1 MARDSEGGNREPPP
15 IPDTPPSIPTNHPM
29 PQPQTSPNESPTSE
43 NPTPW
48 RLIKAVLL
56 GLLVD
61 IGGTAL
67 MGLFGAL
74 VYSIK
79 LYIAGI
85 QDEALSKALGQI
97 HYDSGFVVYSLIV
110 GTIFSALGGYVCGRI
125 ARQAG
130 RRSGQ
135 VLAGLV
141 LLYGWVTSIHVY
153 PIPVLIG
160 FSLGTWAAVMMG
172 VALGMNRIEPARH

>member
-1 MARDSEGGNREPPP
+1 MPNPQAS
-15 IPDTPPSIPTNHPM
+15 PDESTTPAK
-29 PQPQTSPNESPTSE
+29 
-43 NPTPW
+43 PTPW
-48 RLIKAVLL
+48 RPIKAVLL

-61 IGGTAL
+61 IGGTTV

-85 QDEALSKALGQI
+85 QDDALSKALRQI
-97 HYDSGFVVYSLIV
+97 NYDSGFVVYSLIV

-125 ARQAG
+125 ARQSG
-130 RRSGQ
+130 IRPGQ

-141 LLYGWVTSIHVY
+141 LLYGWAVSIDIY
-153 PIPVLIG
+153 PMPVLIG
-160 FSLGTWAAVMMG
+160 LSLCTWAAVTMG
-172 VALGMNRIEPARH
+172 VALGMNRTEPVDS